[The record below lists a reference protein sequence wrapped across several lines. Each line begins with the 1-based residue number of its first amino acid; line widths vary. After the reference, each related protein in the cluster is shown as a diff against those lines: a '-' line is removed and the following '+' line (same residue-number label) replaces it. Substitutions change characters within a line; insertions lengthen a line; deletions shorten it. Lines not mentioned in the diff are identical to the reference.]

1 MAMEKNAKRKI
12 RLRVAG
18 NDLTVVSSESEEYSR
33 ALASKMDKEI
43 KNICRTTVTSVM
55 GAALLSALN
64 YCDGMQKAEAEAEEL
79 RKQLSACQEEIA
91 ALKAAADEIKSEN
104 EKLRTEA
111 DNLRAGLQAM
121 TMAVTGAQQNPA
133 SSPFRSRFAADLN
146 DARGSEFSYG
156 RVSEPDVFDR
166 RDRRT
171 RRDKRDKK

>member
-1 MAMEKNAKRKI
+1 MEKNAKRKI

-33 ALASKMDKEI
+33 ALASKME
-43 KNICRTTVTSVM
+43 
-55 GAALLSALN
+55 LLSALN

-171 RRDKRDKK
+171 HRDKRDKK